1 MVRELSRDLELF
13 FRWAPG
19 QADHTAA
26 HLAAALGAVLV
37 TDDSDGVVDLGDAL
51 EIAGV
56 GLSEGVVVS
65 GALRGL
71 LG

>member
-1 MVRELSRDLELF
+1 MPTTRRRTSR
-13 FRWAPG
+13 RPWAPF
-19 QADHTAA
+19 
-26 HLAAALGAVLV
+26 V

-56 GLSEGVVVS
+56 GLSEGVVVL